1 MHHYAK
7 ILNVLAFAGVLTA
20 GCATPPPEHFSG
32 YLGDYSK
39 LESVKG
45 EQGDEIRRWVS
56 PKLNK
61 GEYLKLMV
69 DPIVF
74 FPPPKA
80 MPQVSVDTLRQI
92 GAYANEAM
100 RRELAKSFLLVNEA
114 GPGVARLQLAFTGV
128 TTETEGMAP
137 YEYIPIAAIAVGVE
151 TATGTRSR
159 APAIQVEAQVTDSLT
174 NERLA
179 AAVRRAQAKPILK
192 NDKEQLTLEMMR
204 PLLDSRAENARQIL
218 DRVLK

>member
-1 MHHYAK
+1 MNRSK
-7 ILNVLAFAGVLTA
+7 LLNVLAFAGLLIA

-56 PKLNK
+56 PKLQK

-69 DPIVF
+69 DPVVF
-74 FPPPKA
+74 FPQAKA
-80 MPQVSVDTLRQI
+80 TSQVSEETLRQI
-92 GAYANEAM
+92 GAYTNEAM
-100 RRELAKSFLLVNEA
+100 RREMGKSFLLVNQA
-114 GPGVARLQLAFTGV
+114 GPGVARLQVAFTGV
-128 TTETEGMAP
+128 TTETEGLAP
-137 YEYIPIAAIAVGVE
+137 YEYIPIAAIVAGAQE
-151 TATGTRSR
+151 ATGTRSR
-159 APAIQVEAQVTDSLT
+159 EPAIQVEMQLTDSLT

-179 AAVRRAQAKPILK
+179 AAVRRAKAKPILK
-192 NDKEQLTLEMMR
+192 NDKEQLTLDMMR
-204 PLLDSRAENARQIL
+204 PLIDSRAENGRQIL

>member
-1 MHHYAK
+1 MNRSQ
-7 ILNVLAFAGVLTA
+7 ILNVLAFAGVLVA

-56 PKLNK
+56 PDLKK

-69 DPIVF
+69 DPVVF
-74 FPPPKA
+74 FPPAKA
-80 MPQVSVDTLRQI
+80 MPQVSAETLRQI
-92 GAYANEAM
+92 GAYTNEAM
-100 RRELAKSFLLVNEA
+100 RREMGKSFLLVNQA
-114 GPGVARLQLAFTGV
+114 GPGVARLQVAFTGV
-128 TTETEGMAP
+128 TTETEGLAP
-137 YEYIPIAAIAVGVE
+137 YEYIPIAAIVAGAQE
-151 TATGTRSR
+151 ATGTRSR
-159 APAIQVEAQVTDSLT
+159 EPAIQVEMQLTDSLT

-179 AAVRRAQAKPILK
+179 AAVRRAKAKPILK
-192 NDKEQLTLEMMR
+192 NDKEQLTLDMMR
-204 PLLDSRAENARQIL
+204 PLIDSRAENGRQIL